1 MAADRACVP
10 RGVLTLD
17 DRIVS
22 PEGENMT
29 DRKPDHDKPG
39 HDPKPDRP
47 GGPTR
52 PDDGGAHPTHPITEP
67 PPTQPPPAQ
76 PKES

>member
-1 MAADRACVP
+1 
-10 RGVLTLD
+10 
-17 DRIVS
+17 
-22 PEGENMT
+22 MT

-67 PPTQPPPAQ
+67 PPTQPPPT
-76 PKES
+76 PRES